1 LSSGRV
7 FGGIEAIRQA
17 GADHSPAT
25 RKDIAMPLTRR
36 VDFYD
41 ATDRRGVGRCNPVA
55 VPRIDDGH
63 RRPERTAAV
72 MSVSAIEGS
81 LRCGQ

>member
-1 LSSGRV
+1 
-7 FGGIEAIRQA
+7 
-17 GADHSPAT
+17 
-25 RKDIAMPLTRR
+25 MPLTRK
-36 VDFYD
+36 VNFYD

-55 VPRIDDGH
+55 VARIDDEH
-63 RRPERTAAV
+63 RGPAAV